1 MRPTDYTDEMP
12 KKLMEHFSIP
22 LYKEVIEEIASGGRV
37 VQVKK
42 LKANSMPTFERFA
55 INVGVT
61 HNTLRNWGAV
71 HPEFLSAYNA
81 CKDIQ
86 KEFIVEHGM
95 NNNYNAGFAKFVA
108 INVTDFKDK
117 VEHDLSDDAKK
128 AIGINISKDEESL

>member
-22 LYKEVIEEIASGGRV
+22 LYKEVIEETASGGRV

-42 LKANSMPTFERFA
+42 LKPSSMPTFERFA

-61 HNTLRNWGAV
+61 HKTLLNWCES
-71 HPEFLSAYNA
+71 HPEFLQAYTA

-86 KEFIVEHGM
+86 KEFIVEHGL
-95 NNNYNAGFAKFVA
+95 NNNYNAGFAKFIA
-108 INVTDFKDK
+108 INVTSFKDK
-117 VEHDLSDDAKK
+117 VTHEVDDKVM
-128 AIGINISKDEESL
+128 NISITPQENGL

>member
-12 KKLMEHFSIP
+12 QKLMDHFSIP

-55 INVGVT
+55 VNIGVT
-61 HNTLRNWGAV
+61 HKTLLNWCDAN
-71 HPEFLSAYNA
+71 PEFLQAYTA

-86 KEFIVEHGM
+86 KEFIVEHGL
-95 NNNYNAGFAKFVA
+95 NNNYNAGFAKFIA
-108 INVTDFKDK
+108 INVTSYKDR
-117 VEHDLSDDAKK
+117 VEHDISDEAKNALK
-128 AIGINISKDEESL
+128 LNYKLE

>member
-12 KKLMEHFSIP
+12 QKLMDHFSIP

-55 INVGVT
+55 VNIGVT
-61 HNTLRNWGAV
+61 HNTLRNWGAA

-108 INVTDFKDK
+108 INVTDFKDR
-117 VEHDLSDDAKK
+117 VEHDISDEAKNTLK
-128 AIGINISKDEESL
+128 LNYKLE